1 MKKEGV
7 FIMRDKS
14 KYTPMMQQY
23 LTIKENYQDAFVFFR
38 LGDFYE
44 LFFEDAQLAAKELE
58 IALTG
63 REAGAEERVPMCG
76 VPHHS
81 AENYIN
87 RLIERGYKV
96 AVCEQVE
103 DPASAKGVVRREVV
117 RLLTPG
123 TVMNQTA
130 LNEKENNFILSVVA
144 FEDAYAVAYSDLS
157 TGENYAMRL
166 PKENQALIGELI
178 SLGCKEIVIGSEI
191 ETAMFD
197 NLRALRQIVLSY
209 EEDCMIPI
217 EYQILTDE
225 VNDDYLMKAFGRLV
239 NYLVRTQKSALGHLQ
254 PISLTKNEDYLSIDY
269 NSRRNLELTETIRSK
284 SRQGSLLWL
293 LDKTKTA
300 MGSRLL
306 KQWIERPSISEQL
319 INERLDVVEA
329 FMNDFML
336 KEELKRHLDEVY
348 DLERLSG
355 RIAFGNA
362 NARDLL
368 QLHSSLNQIPHIK
381 ALLSQLAI
389 AMPSIQHQLNRMVDC
404 SHITDIL
411 EKAIVENPPISIK
424 EGGIIKDGYNETLDE
439 YRYIVT
445 HGKEWI
451 LALEAAER
459 EKTGIRS
466 LKIKYNKVFG
476 YYIEISKANL
486 HLIPEDAG
494 YERKQTLVNAERFI
508 TEELKEKENLI
519 LNAEEKSIQLEYE
532 LFTELRQLVK
542 NEIPKIQQIAKVMA
556 YFDVLQSFA
565 TISEENRY
573 TRPVLNREHVI
584 EIKDGRH
591 PVVEKVLKETQYVE
605 NDCIMPADLSIL
617 LITGPNMSGK
627 STYMRQL
634 ALISIMAQIGCYVP
648 ASVANVPI
656 FDQIFTRIGAADD
669 LVSGHSTFMVEMM
682 ETNYALE
689 HATRDSLILLDE
701 IGRGTAT
708 FDGMALA
715 QSIIEYVH
723 DKVGAKTLFSTHYHE
738 LTQLEEKCDHLENR
752 HVRAEEHEGQLIF
765 MHKVM
770 EGPSDKS
777 YGIHVAEIAKL
788 PSSLIARAK
797 QLLDV
802 LEKDKDVI
810 QTSLDTA
817 VKVEE
822 PKTFV
827 SLEPTVELHPV
838 VEVEQGQ
845 LSLFGVAESTK
856 KEKPKVEVKVEYV
869 NPYEDIIKELEQI
882 DLYQLTPMQAMNAM
896 YELKVKMNQ
905 RK

>member
-1 MKKEGV
+1 
-7 FIMRDKS
+7 MRDKS

-44 LFFEDAQLAAKELE
+44 LFFEDAQLASKELE

-63 REAGAEERVPMCG
+63 REAGADERVPMCG

-103 DPASAKGVVRREVV
+103 DPSTAKGVVRREVV
-117 RLLTPG
+117 RMLTPG
-123 TVMNQTA
+123 TVMNQNA
-130 LNEKENNFILSVVA
+130 LNEKENNFIISVAA
-144 FEDAYAVAYSDLS
+144 FSNAYALAYSDLS
-157 TGENYAMRL
+157 TGENYAMSL
-166 PKENQALIGELI
+166 PKDGQMLIGELI
-178 SLGCKEIVIGSEI
+178 SLGCKEIVIGEEI
-191 ETAMFD
+191 DLKLFD
-197 NLRALRQIVLSY
+197 NLRALKQIVLSY
-209 EEDCMIPI
+209 EESVELPI
-217 EYQILTDE
+217 EYQILVQDLA
-225 VNDDYLMKAFGRLV
+225 DSQLKAAFGRLI
-239 NYLVRTQKSALGHLQ
+239 NYLTRTQKSSLGHLQ
-254 PISLTKNEDYLSIDY
+254 PVSLTKNEDFLQIDY

-300 MGSRLL
+300 MGSRML
-306 KQWIERPSISEQL
+306 KQWIERPSINEQ
-319 INERLDVVEA
+319 IIGERLDIVEA
-329 FMNDFML
+329 FISQFMV
-336 KEELKRHLDEVY
+336 KEELKQLLNEVY

-368 QLHSSLNQIPHIK
+368 QLKSSLEQIPK
-381 ALLSQLAI
+381 VKELLAQI
-389 AMPSIQHQLNRMVDC
+389 PMPSIHTQLSRMADC
-404 SHITDIL
+404 SHITDLL

-424 EGGIIKDGYNETLDE
+424 EGSLIKDGYHATLDE
-439 YRYIVT
+439 YRYVIN

-451 LALEAAER
+451 LALEAKER
-459 EKTGIRS
+459 EKTGVKS

-532 LFTELRQLVK
+532 LFSELRAIVK
-542 NEIPKIQQIAKVMA
+542 EEIPKIQQIAKIMA
-556 YFDVLQSFA
+556 YFDVLQAFA
-565 TISEENRY
+565 TLSEENQY
-573 TRPVLNREHVI
+573 VRPKLNKERMI

-591 PVVEKVLKETQYVE
+591 PVVEKVLKDTQYVE
-605 NDCIMPADLSIL
+605 NDCIMPSDLSIL

-634 ALISIMAQIGCYVP
+634 ALIAIMAQIGCYVP
-648 ASVANVPI
+648 ASHANVPI

-689 HATRDSLILLDE
+689 HATQDSLILLDE

-738 LTQLEEKCDHLENR
+738 LTQLESQCPHLENR
-752 HVRAEEHEGQLIF
+752 HVRAEEHQGQLIF

-788 PSSLIARAK
+788 PSSLISRAK
-797 QLLDV
+797 DLLTA
-802 LEKDKDVI
+802 LEKDKVTI
-810 QTSLDTA
+810 QSPTTDIKPQSEI
-817 VKVEE
+817 KMKEE
-822 PKTFV
+822 STP
-827 SLEPTVELHPV
+827 EIMP
-838 VEVEQGQ
+838 QGQ
-845 LSLFGVAESTK
+845 LSLFGQESVPVV
-856 KEKPKVEVKVEYV
+856 KEVIKTETKVEDV
-869 NPYEDIIKELEQI
+869 NPFEDIIAELESI
-882 DLYQLTPMQAMNAM
+882 DLYQLTPMQAMNVM
-896 YELKVKMNQ
+896 YDLKVRMNQ

>member
-1 MKKEGV
+1 
-7 FIMRDKS
+7 MRDKS

-23 LTIKENYQDAFVFFR
+23 LTIKENYPDAFVFFR

-44 LFFEDAQLAAKELE
+44 LFFEDAQLASKELE

-63 REAGAEERVPMCG
+63 REAGADERVPMCG

-103 DPASAKGVVRREVV
+103 DPSTAKGVVRREVV
-117 RLLTPG
+117 RMLTPG
-123 TVMNQTA
+123 TVMNQNA
-130 LNEKENNFILSVVA
+130 LNEKENNFIISVAA
-144 FEDAYAVAYSDLS
+144 FSNTYALAYSDLS
-157 TGENYAMRL
+157 TGENYAISL
-166 PKENQALIGELI
+166 PKDGQMLIGELI
-178 SLGCKEIVIGSEI
+178 SLDCKEIVIGEEI
-191 ETAMFD
+191 DVKLFD
-197 NLRALRQIVLSY
+197 NLRALKQIVLSY
-209 EEDCMIPI
+209 EESVELPI
-217 EYQILTDE
+217 EYQILVQDLA
-225 VNDDYLMKAFGRLV
+225 DSQLKAAFGRLI
-239 NYLVRTQKSALGHLQ
+239 NYLTRTQKSSLGHLQ
-254 PISLTKNEDYLSIDY
+254 PVSLTKNEDFLQIDY

-300 MGSRLL
+300 MGSRML
-306 KQWIERPSISEQL
+306 KQWIERPSINEQ
-319 INERLDVVEA
+319 IIGERLDIVEA
-329 FMNDFML
+329 FISQFMV
-336 KEELKRHLDEVY
+336 KEELKQLLNEVY

-368 QLHSSLNQIPHIK
+368 QLKSSLEQIPK
-381 ALLSQLAI
+381 VKELLTQI
-389 AMPSIQHQLNRMVDC
+389 PMPSIHTQLSRMADC
-404 SHITDIL
+404 SHITDLL

-424 EGGIIKDGYNETLDE
+424 EGSLIKDGYHAALDE
-439 YRYIVT
+439 YRYVIN

-451 LALEAAER
+451 LALEAKER
-459 EKTGIRS
+459 EKTGVKS

-532 LFTELRQLVK
+532 LFSELRSIVK
-542 NEIPKIQQIAKVMA
+542 EEIPKIQQIAKVMA
-556 YFDVLQSFA
+556 YFDVLQAFA
-565 TISEENRY
+565 TLSEENQY
-573 TRPVLNREHVI
+573 VRPKLNKERMI

-591 PVVEKVLKETQYVE
+591 PVVEKVLKDTQYVE
-605 NDCIMPADLSIL
+605 NDCIMPSDLSIL

-634 ALISIMAQIGCYVP
+634 ALIAIMAQIGCYVP
-648 ASVANVPI
+648 ASHANVPI

-689 HATRDSLILLDE
+689 HATQDSLILLDE

-738 LTQLEEKCDHLENR
+738 LTQLESQCPHLENR
-752 HVRAEEHEGQLIF
+752 HVRAEEHQGQLIF

-788 PSSLIARAK
+788 PSSLISRAK
-797 QLLDV
+797 DLLTA
-802 LEKDKDVI
+802 LEKDKVTI
-810 QTSLDTA
+810 QSPTTDIKPQSEI
-817 VKVEE
+817 KMKEE
-822 PKTFV
+822 LTP
-827 SLEPTVELHPV
+827 EIMP
-838 VEVEQGQ
+838 QGQ
-845 LSLFGVAESTK
+845 LSLFGQESVPVV
-856 KEKPKVEVKVEYV
+856 KEVIKTETKVEYV
-869 NPYEDIIKELEQI
+869 NPFEDIIAELESI
-882 DLYQLTPMQAMNAM
+882 DLYQLTPMQAMNVM
-896 YELKVKMNQ
+896 YDLKVRMNQ